1 MAQQQKHP
9 ISRLLLK
16 VRFGTASE
24 EEKRKVEQWIKA
36 GEGRET
42 LYKRIAEGASLQE
55 HLKLTSDFERFSN
68 YEKVEAEIRAS
79 LKRRRQ
85 RRNLFRY
92 APWIGTAAACLCG
105 LIILLH
111 EQPAPIHSLPVAEIS
126 KSQQPVNDK
135 VVLVLHDG
143 QQIGMSSQSR
153 DSIEL
158 NTATAVT
165 GKNRLVYN
173 SLDSLETGN
182 FQLQPEINKIIT
194 STGGFYSIVLSDGS
208 KVWLNSESQLEYPV
222 FFIGK
227 ERRVKLSGEAY
238 FEIAP
243 DAEHPFIVET
253 SGIRTKVLGTS
264 FNIKAYEDENLI
276 NTTLFTGKVD
286 VASLKDST
294 CHTILRPGKQANWDP
309 TSRQINVQDADLK
322 RVLAWKEGMFA
333 FYREDIKVVTR
344 QIERWYGVKFIYPTD
359 KSKEQYT
366 FSGRFSK
373 DEKLENILRELT
385 FIGGPQFKI
394 EGNEVYIEYIK

>member
-9 ISRLLLK
+9 ISHLLLK

-42 LYKRIAEGASLQE
+42 LYKRIAEGSSLQE
-55 HLKLTSDFERFSN
+55 HLKLTSDFDRFTDYST
-68 YEKVEAEIRAS
+68 VEAKIQSS

-92 APWIGTAAACLCG
+92 SAWIGSAAACLCG

-111 EQPAPIHSLPVAEIS
+111 EQPATTTPLPVA
-126 KSQQPVNDK
+126 KVSQPQPPVNDK
-135 VVLVLHDG
+135 VVLVLNDG
-143 QQIGMSSQSR
+143 QQIGISSQSK

-158 NTATAVT
+158 NTATAIT
-165 GKNRLVYN
+165 DKHQLVYN
-173 SLDSLETGN
+173 SHDSIATVTS
-182 FQLQPEINKIIT
+182 QLKPEINKIIT

-264 FNIKAYEDENLI
+264 FNIKAYEDENSI

-359 KSKEQYT
+359 TSKEQYT